1 VVPPGLT
8 RFTFKGFW
16 DIPAK
21 QQQDMLEKTIS
32 DIRDHI
38 KGFILSILPDKILQA
53 IKKVHYA
60 RALSAVSE
68 GDEVDFKIIKQLVNP
83 GDYVADIGANY
94 GVYTKYLSELV
105 GRDGCVYS
113 IEPIPLTFEILYS
126 NVKKLGLNQQTGG
139 GSTK

>member
-1 VVPPGLT
+1 
-8 RFTFKGFW
+8 
-16 DIPAK
+16 
-21 QQQDMLEKTIS
+21 MLEKTIS